1 MLAAAARACRPSPR
15 RIALRRA
22 HTAAARPTCVLFDLG
37 GVILDSPFD
46 GIAAFEAEAGLAPG
60 AAGALL
66 ARSRS
71 FARLERGELS
81 IGEWTTAFEAEAAGA
96 GHAGLSAGDL
106 MARITAALR
115 ERPQFLGA
123 VANLRARG
131 LRVGAVTNNWRVPG
145 DEAFVAGL
153 YAHFETVVESCELGV
168 AKPDPAIYLEACR
181 RLDTAPA
188 SCVFLDDIG
197 RNCKAAAKLG
207 MAAIR
212 VRDPEAALGELG
224 ELLDLDLA

>member
-1 MLAAAARACRPSPR
+1 
-15 RIALRRA
+15 
-22 HTAAARPTCVLFDLG
+22 
-37 GVILDSPFD
+37 
-46 GIAAFEAEAGLAPG
+46 
-60 AAGALL
+60 
-66 ARSRS
+66 
-71 FARLERGELS
+71 
-81 IGEWTTAFEAEAAGA
+81 
-96 GHAGLSAGDL
+96 
-106 MARITAALR
+106 MA
-115 ERPQFLGA
+115 
-123 VANLRARG
+123 
-131 LRVGAVTNNWRVPG
+131 AVTNNWKG
-145 DEAFVAGL
+145 EAGADFAAPL
-153 YAHFETVVESCELGV
+153 CAHFDEVVESCELGV